1 LGVTQ
6 IPNPVYAKAIAT
18 AFQAV
23 LQTAIAH
30 HGILPNNP
38 ALVPISLNLS
48 LQQLIIV
55 IVNSPPTIDA
65 PTFADPMGEFF
76 RILEL
81 KLLVES
87 FEKIMQLAT
96 FSR

>member
-6 IPNPVYAKAIAT
+6 IPNPIYAKAIAT

-23 LQTAIAH
+23 LQAAIAH

-38 ALVPISLNLS
+38 ALVPISLNLY
-48 LQQLIIV
+48 LQQPIVV

-65 PTFADPMGEFF
+65 PTFADQWGN
-76 RILEL
+76 
-81 KLLVES
+81 S
-87 FEKIMQLAT
+87 FEFL
-96 FSR
+96 S